1 MKPRYF
7 LIWFCVAFYFEA
19 ATENVMCSSLQ
30 SAWHDTFSILCCKY
44 TTHAY
49 QLCFKQSNCPGFFA
63 VVSNHTCCYHSN
75 YWCHEA
81 RTEILRIRT
90 VLIKLRT
97 FPLMKCNRQFGY
109 CKNHQ
114 KLKEKYREAHSLLR
128 RVARRLC
135 GTASPHRSHAAL
147 HIEQACVVEAVWQ
160 RHQQTFIRNTIIS
173 YSLQDSDVQAEF
185 LM

>member
-97 FPLMKCNRQFGY
+97 FALMKFRLL
-109 CKNHQ
+109 Q
-114 KLKEKYREAHSLLR
+114 KPPEIEREVQGSTLTSPASCEKTLRNCFSSSLSCCSAYWTGLRGGGCVTEAPANIH
-128 RVARRLC
+128 
-135 GTASPHRSHAAL
+135 
-147 HIEQACVVEAVWQ
+147 
-160 RHQQTFIRNTIIS
+160 
-173 YSLQDSDVQAEF
+173 
-185 LM
+185 